1 MKSAFCLASRVS
13 ALAVVLIMLLF
24 ATGCSKHEDDCPAP
38 ESKDQQAT
46 TRSASG
52 DQGDNDL
59 ETGKPSGLSLR
70 GTEAVGGETGGDGI
84 SDDGDDEA
92 DGEGNKKTKPAH

>member
-1 MKSAFCLASRVS
+1 MKSAFCTASRVS
-13 ALAVVLIMLLF
+13 ALAVVLTVMFL
-24 ATGCSKHEDDCPAP
+24 ATGCSKQEDDCPAP
-38 ESKDQQAT
+38 ESNDKEST

-52 DQGDNDL
+52 DQGDNEL
-59 ETGKPSGLSLR
+59 ETGKPSGFSLR
-70 GTEAVGGETGGDGI
+70 GTEVVGGETGGDGI